1 MNGKK
6 NVKFFN
12 IQQAKQI
19 YHFKIIKKML
29 YKKRVNIFVLLLV

>member
-12 IQQAKQI
+12 VQQAKQF
-19 YHFKIIKKML
+19 YHFKIIKEML
-29 YKKRVNIFVLLLV
+29 YK